1 MVFQIVLPDEQP
13 VDVIVVAFDAIERVQ
28 LPHHL
33 EQHPN
38 HERIRKVRVQCRK
51 MSSETKIHILLPIS
65 NSIFDVFTWY
75 GVQLH

>member
-1 MVFQIVLPDEQP
+1 MVIQRILPDEQP
-13 VDVIVVAFDAIERVQ
+13 VDVTVVVFDAEELVQ

-51 MSSETKIHILLPIS
+51 MSSETLKY
-65 NSIFDVFTWY
+65 IFYFQFY
-75 GVQLH
+75 F

>member
-1 MVFQIVLPDEQP
+1 MVFQIILPDEQP
-13 VDVIVVAFDAIERVQ
+13 VDVIVVVFDAGERVQ

-51 MSSETKIHILLPIS
+51 MSSETI
-65 NSIFDVFTWY
+65 
-75 GVQLH
+75 